1 MMPIRSPI
9 GRSNIS
15 DLAVGL
21 VTMMSPI
28 WGDLWGGS
36 LLHPAQF
43 VGVGRAIVRWA
54 GSIQNRISLS
64 SDVISMELMLVFIF
78 VTIRGNE
85 GARVTLSPIL

>member
-1 MMPIRSPI
+1 MMPRRSPI
-9 GRSNIS
+9 GESYL

-21 VTMMSPI
+21 VTMMSPM

-43 VGVGRAIVRWA
+43 VGVGRAIVRWV
-54 GSIQNRISLS
+54 GEVQKQMSLSGDLTSIRSSLS
-64 SDVISMELMLVFIF
+64 SMLVIM
-78 VTIRGNE
+78 RGVV